1 MFSALSQ
8 IAGKALTLVWV
19 IVAARLLDAG
29 DFGVFFYALAVATLV
44 TTVAEWGFDA
54 VLVRE
59 ASREPSRLGALT
71 GAALR
76 LELAVALPALLI
88 GALVLLLGQDG
99 REYRAAVVLVFGGAL
114 LEVLSDTCRA
124 TSQAA
129 QRQGG
134 TASAL
139 VAQRFVTAVLII
151 VALVLGFDLVG
162 LCVGFFAGTV
172 VGVLGHAWA
181 LRRLHL
187 NLHRGWRAE
196 LRPLITASWFVGAS
210 AIALIAVSKVDTVL
224 LQVLRD
230 SREVGLYAA
239 TYRLLDTTLFFVFAL
254 SSGIFPAI
262 SASGQSRDASRGVS
276 SGVAAAAFIYAPFA
290 AVCLVDAGP
299 VLRLVFGSQFVGAA
313 PALAWLALAALPY
326 AIAYLGNGALQA
338 LDLSRW
344 LLITALGAVVLNVSA
359 NLLLIPRFGAT
370 GAGAATTLAYV
381 AEAIAV
387 LVVLRRSRGVSVA
400 VFGGAAIPMLG
411 ALLSAAVLLA
421 LPWPVL
427 LEVAAAAVA
436 YLAVTPLLMRRLR
449 PDDLAFLTALR
460 PQRNRVTTEQAAVG
474 PAATDG

>member
-76 LELAVALPALLI
+76 LELAVALPALVI
-88 GALVLLLGQDG
+88 GCLFTVLGQEG
-99 REYRAAVVLVFGGAL
+99 GENRAAVILVFSGAL

-134 TASAL
+134 TATAL
-139 VAQRFVTAVLII
+139 VAQRFVTAAMIV

-162 LCVGFFAGTV
+162 LCVGFFLGTAVGV
-172 VGVLGHAWA
+172 VGHGWA
-181 LRRLHL
+181 MRRLEL
-187 NLHRGWRAE
+187 NLHEGWRRE
-196 LRPLITASWFVGAS
+196 LRPLIATSWFVGAS
-210 AIALIAVSKVDTVL
+210 AIALIALSKIDTVL

-262 SASGQSRDASRGVS
+262 AASGESRAASRGVS

-299 VLRLVFGSQFVGAA
+299 VLRLVFGSQFAGAA

-344 LLITALGAVVLNVSA
+344 LLITALGAVVLNVSVNVA
-359 NLLLIPRFGAT
+359 LIPHFGAT

-381 AEAIAV
+381 AEAAAV
-387 LVVLRRSRGVSVA
+387 LVVLRRCRGVRVA
-400 VFGGAAIPMLG
+400 VLAGAVLPVLGAA
-411 ALLSAAVLLA
+411 LSAGVLVLLR
-421 LPWPVL
+421 WPVL
-427 LEVAAAAVA
+427 LEVAAAAIT

-460 PQRNRVTTEQAAVG
+460 PQRGRVTAERATAA
-474 PAATDG
+474 AATDG